1 MCAVQYVLM
10 KSQPHA
16 FVQHRRSIMYI
27 YNNYLTKEETTQL
40 QTKDWDKAGIKLVQ
54 SFPHDQ

>member
-1 MCAVQYVLM
+1 
-10 KSQPHA
+10 
-16 FVQHRRSIMYI
+16 MYI